1 MSFIIQEIPTPTVFG
16 IGVVEPTG
24 AGGAISFEVG
34 TQDQLFFEGNASANF
49 TVDVIFDPTTSLNV
63 AMQDE
68 DVATIHLKVKNGL
81 TPYALEALTIDGT
94 GSGIEIFF
102 GGSEFFPILGAT
114 SQVYDYAF
122 EITKISNANFQVFV
136 GINSD
141 YSEGLNPPAPAF
153 GVSAA
158 DSGTGSGATVT
169 FTAGDLGGA
178 SAATFTV
185 ISNPSAITATGSA
198 SPITINGLTILG
210 TYDFTV
216 KTTTIAGQSTS
227 SPSNQITLAAAPG
240 QQAYTATGSY
250 SFIAPAGINSISVVA
265 VGPGGAGAG
274 SYYNSGGGG
283 GGLGY
288 KNNITVTPLQSYTVK
303 VNQALGPATGSG
315 FFDASSTLIVA
326 GYTGTAGSGAGS
338 SPPRATSLPAGQ
350 GGSYLGDG
358 GGTGGPGGNA
368 YYEFSTQFL
377 SGGGGGA
384 AGYAGNGGTGGYV
397 TSGPTGVP
405 ATSGSGGG
413 GGGGA
418 GGTPS
423 NNFGSAGGG
432 GVGLLG
438 QGSNGSGGA
447 VTPTPGGSTAFGG
460 GGGSGGANGTNRL
473 NSGNQPGGAGGA
485 YGGGGGGGANAG
497 GGAGGSG
504 AVRIIYPGT
513 TRQFPSTN
521 TGDL

>member
-34 TQDQLFFEGNASANF
+34 TQDELFLEGDASANF

-68 DVATIHLKVKNGL
+68 DIATIHLKVKNGL

-94 GSGIEIFF
+94 GSGVEIFF
-102 GGSEFFPILGAT
+102 GGNEFFPIFGAT

-178 SAATFTV
+178 SGATFTV

-198 SPITINGLTILG
+198 SPITVNGLTILG

-227 SPSNQITLAAAPG
+227 APSNQISLQAAPG
-240 QQAYTATGSY
+240 QQAYTSTGSF
-250 SFIAPAGINSISVVA
+250 SWVAPPGVSTISVLA
-265 VGPGGAGAG
+265 VGAGGAGGGGYIGA
-274 SYYNSGGGG
+274 GGGG

-288 KNNITVTPLQSYTVK
+288 KNNISVVPGNSYTVK
-303 VNQALGPATGSG
+303 VNQSLPPSGSG

-326 GYTGTAGSGAGS
+326 GYAGTAGTASTPIPGS
-338 SPPRATSLPAGQ
+338 SVPGGP

-358 GGTGGPGGNA
+358 GGNGGKGGPAYVGGPSA
-368 YYEFSTQFL
+368 RY
-377 SGGGGGA
+377 SGAGGGA
-384 AGYAGNGGTGGYV
+384 AGYAGNGGFGG
-397 TSGPTGVP
+397 SADPAHP
-405 ATSGSGGG
+405 ATSAGAGGG
-413 GGGGA
+413 GGGGFWGA
-418 GGTPS
+418 GGPA
-423 NNFGSAGGG
+423 NASAGGG

-438 QGSNGSGGA
+438 QGPNGAAG
-447 VTPTPGGSTAFGG
+447 VFNPPTGTGFGG
-460 GGGSGGANGTNRL
+460 GGGSSGANGTNITTT
-473 NSGNQPGGAGGA
+473 STSAGGPGGA
-485 YGGGGGGGANAG
+485 YGGGGGASGNSS

-504 AVRIIYPGT
+504 AVRIIWPGT
-513 TRQFPSTN
+513 TRSFPSTN
-521 TGDL
+521 TGNL